1 MSAGLL
7 VFAIFYTIYRVASY
21 LEEIQDFKLE
31 YHEKYGEWPSKQLIK
46 DIFW

>member
-21 LEEIQDFKLE
+21 LEDLEERQDFKNR
-31 YHEKYGEWPSKQLIK
+31 YHEKYGEWP
-46 DIFW
+46 DD